1 MVPVPDASSM
11 SVPPTPSRIAVHE
24 SCEKVFPP
32 SALVETLSDLGVPV
46 EAVGD
51 GETYGDGDAVV
62 AFGPHPDFLDAE
74 WVHCIRAGYDEFDLD
89 AYAEAGVALTNST
102 GIHGD
107 AVGETVAGYMLSFAR
122 RLHVFRDA
130 QNDREW
136 VDQPYEAAFTLA
148 GETVCVV
155 GLGTLGRGVVA
166 RANGLGMDVVGVRRS
181 GDPVEGVREV
191 YTPDGLHEAV
201 ADAAFVVIATP
212 LTDET
217 EGMVGEAAFAAMHD
231 DARLIN
237 VARGAVVDQSA
248 LVAAL
253 ESGEIAG
260 AALDAFV
267 EEPLPA
273 DSPLWAFEEVIVT
286 PHRGAMTRTY
296 HEDVAALVRENV
308 RRLDAGEE
316 MTNRVV

>member
-1 MVPVPDASSM
+1 MTVPDVSSV
-11 SVPPTPSRIAVHE
+11 SAPPSPSRIAIHE
-24 SCEKVFPP
+24 SCGKVFPP
-32 SALVETLSDLGVPV
+32 SALVDVLSDLDAPV
-46 EAVGD
+46 ETVGD
-51 GETYGDGDAVV
+51 GAAYDDGDAVV
-62 AFGPHPDFLDAE
+62 AFGPHPDFLDAG

-89 AYAEAGVALTNST
+89 AYADRSVVLTNST

-107 AVGETVAGYMLSFAR
+107 AVGETVAGYMLAFAR
-122 RLHVFRDA
+122 RLHAFRDA

-136 VDQPYEAAFTLA
+136 VSQPYEAAFTLA

-155 GLGTLGRGVVA
+155 GLGTLGRGVA
-166 RANGLGMDVVGVRRS
+166 DRANGLGMDVVGVRRS

-191 YTPDGLHEAV
+191 YAPDGLREAV
-201 ADAAFVVIATP
+201 ADAAFVVLATP

-217 EGMVGEAAFAAMHD
+217 EGMIGEAEFAAMRD

-237 VARGAVVDQSA
+237 VARGAVVDESA
-248 LVAAL
+248 LVEAL
-253 ESGEIAG
+253 ESGEVAG

-267 EEPLPA
+267 EEPLPT
-273 DSPLWAFEEVIVT
+273 DSPLWELEEVIVT

-296 HEDVAALVRENV
+296 HEDVAELVGENV